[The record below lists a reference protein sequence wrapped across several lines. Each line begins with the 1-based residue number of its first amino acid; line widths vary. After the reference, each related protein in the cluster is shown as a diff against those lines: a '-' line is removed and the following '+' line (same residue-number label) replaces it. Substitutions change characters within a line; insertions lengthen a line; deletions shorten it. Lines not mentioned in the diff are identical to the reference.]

1 MHGGGSEC
9 SPHRECFDSIAEAK
23 GGESQGVPEC
33 STQGCLGGVAG
44 GKADAVGDLE
54 QLEPR

>member
-1 MHGGGSEC
+1 MHAEGSEC
-9 SPHRECFDSIAEAK
+9 SPHRECFDSIAEAE
-23 GGESQGVPEC
+23 GGERVSQSAPHRGALV
-33 STQGCLGGVAG
+33 GGGG